1 MHFFNPVP
9 LMALVEVIAAPRTER
24 AVVAATLALAERLG
38 KTAVQAADTPGFI
51 VNRVARP
58 FYLES
63 LRMVGDGAAGIEA
76 VDAALRDAGF
86 RMGPFELIDTIGL
99 DVNLA
104 VSQTVWTGFGRA
116 PRYTPHGLQLALVS
130 AGRLGRKTGAGFYD
144 WSTDG
149 ERGAPWSGLAPA
161 AGGSPHPPL
170 PADAI
175 TDRVLATIVNEAA
188 SAVEDGTARPEAIDT
203 AMRLGTNWPEGPL
216 AWGEERG
223 LDRVVATLD
232 ALAATA
238 PDDRYAVVPLLRS
251 RAGSGGSFLAA
262 S

>member
-9 LMALVEVIAAPRTER
+9 LMALVEVIAAPRTDR
-24 AVVAATLALAERLG
+24 AVVDGTIGLAERLG
-38 KTAVQAADTPGFI
+38 KTPVEAADTPGFI

-63 LRMVGDGAAGIEA
+63 LRIVGEGRAGIEA
-76 VDAALRDAGF
+76 VDDALRDAGF

-104 VSQTVWTGFGRA
+104 VSQSVWLGFNRA
-116 PRYTPHGLQLALVS
+116 PRYTPHALQLALVS

-149 ERGAPWSGLAPA
+149 ARGAPWSELAGVGNADRP
-161 AGGSPHPPL
+161 SPL
-170 PADAI
+170 SAEAI

-203 AMRLGTNWPEGPL
+203 AMRLGTNWPLGPL
-216 AWGEERG
+216 EWGEQRG
-223 LDRVVATLD
+223 LDHAVATLD
-232 ALAATA
+232 ALAAGA
-238 PDDRYAVVPLLRS
+238 PDDRYAVVPPLRD
-251 RAGSGGSFLAA
+251 RAGSGGSFFAG